1 MSKSSKKIVIL
12 GVGNIL
18 LGDEGVGVHIVEEIE
33 KIGLPENVEVI
44 DGGTA
49 SIDILI
55 SMKDVDKLIIIDAL
69 KGGEKPGTVYRL
81 HPEDLLASLDSYV
94 SLHQINVLEGLSLAR
109 KTGNAPQETV
119 IIGIEPEKTDWG
131 LGITPEIDK
140 KIPDILN
147 IVLEEVGN
155 ACYET
160 ETTK

>member
-69 KGGEKPGTVYRL
+69 EGGEKPGTVYRL
-81 HPEDLLASLDSYV
+81 HPEDLFASLDSYV

-131 LGITPEIDK
+131 LGISPEIDK